1 MLQSRLKFLTEV
13 YQVASGGRGSPL
25 GLFGRSVLP
34 EPAGEGADEVL
45 SAEFS
50 LPVLGLTAG
59 GAGVSWVVG
68 RLLEGDLRHG
78 EGFGE

>member
-1 MLQSRLKFLTEV
+1 M
-13 YQVASGGRGSPL
+13 YQVASGGGGSPL
-25 GLFGRSVLP
+25 GPFGRSVLL

-50 LPVLGLTAG
+50 LPILGLAAG
-59 GAGVSWVVG
+59 GAGASGVVG
-68 RLLEGDLRHG
+68 RFLEGDFGHG